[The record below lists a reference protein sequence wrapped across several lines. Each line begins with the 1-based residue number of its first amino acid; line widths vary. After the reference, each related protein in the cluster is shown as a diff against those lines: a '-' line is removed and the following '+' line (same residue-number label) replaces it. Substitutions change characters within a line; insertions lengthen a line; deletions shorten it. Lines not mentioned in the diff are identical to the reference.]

1 MRQISADKNKKQAGS
16 ESNARDCPFLQRKT
30 KKSAQIRKI
39 RFYPRPIFK
48 FFGYTLGSYVKKISK
63 NKQA

>member
-1 MRQISADKNKKQAGS
+1 MH
-16 ESNARDCPFLQRKT
+16 ETARFCNET

-48 FFGYTLGSYVKKISK
+48 FFGYTLGSYVKKNLK
-63 NKQA
+63 K